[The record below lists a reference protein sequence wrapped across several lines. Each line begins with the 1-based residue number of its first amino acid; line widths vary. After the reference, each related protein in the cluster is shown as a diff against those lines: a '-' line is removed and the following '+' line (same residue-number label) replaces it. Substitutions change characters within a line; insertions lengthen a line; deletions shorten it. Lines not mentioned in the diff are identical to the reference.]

1 VVRTSP
7 GAALSYYDDIAAL
20 PWLPCPPDEI
30 TILSRLNPGRV
41 GEGYKPLT
49 RGRILMR
56 QPVAFELN
64 CCEVILGA
72 KATLGTGKRVVET
85 PSKADNYRETAST
98 LRGFAEGMNPGD
110 PQTEIIELAERFE
123 RLAEHVERRSPTST

>member
-1 VVRTSP
+1 
-7 GAALSYYDDIAAL
+7 
-20 PWLPCPPDEI
+20 
-30 TILSRLNPGRV
+30 
-41 GEGYKPLT
+41 
-49 RGRILMR
+49 MR

-64 CCEVILGA
+64 CSEVIVGA
-72 KATLGTGKRVVET
+72 TATLGTGKRMVET

>member
-1 VVRTSP
+1 M
-7 GAALSYYDDIAAL
+7 L
-20 PWLPCPPDEI
+20 PDEI
-30 TILSRLNPGRV
+30 TILSRLNPGLV
-41 GEGYKPLT
+41 GDATSRSP
-49 RGRILMR
+49 RPNPMR

-64 CCEVILGA
+64 CSEVILGA

-98 LRGFAEGMNPGD
+98 LRGFAEAMNPGD

-123 RLAEHVERRSPTST
+123 RLAEHVER

>member
-1 VVRTSP
+1 M
-7 GAALSYYDDIAAL
+7 
-20 PWLPCPPDEI
+20 
-30 TILSRLNPGRV
+30 
-41 GEGYKPLT
+41 GYKPLT

-64 CCEVILGA
+64 CSDVILGA
-72 KATLGTGKRVVET
+72 KATLGTGKRVIET
-85 PSKADNYRETAST
+85 LSKADNYRETAST

-123 RLAEHVERRSPTST
+123 RLAEHVEGRSPTST